1 VKVLLPLE
9 YRSSAHSFGPK
20 FANYVNP
27 AERLKP
33 PRKSAEIPQCSKTV
47 YAHGERFLV
56 RARWGGHADRMFG
69 VEESDRRSGK
79 FKAGP
84 GVPQAMLEMVMGYA
98 ISGLGDYAY

>member
-1 VKVLLPLE
+1 
-9 YRSSAHSFGPK
+9 
-20 FANYVNP
+20 
-27 AERLKP
+27 
-33 PRKSAEIPQCSKTV
+33 
-47 YAHGERFLV
+47 
-56 RARWGGHADRMFG
+56 MFG